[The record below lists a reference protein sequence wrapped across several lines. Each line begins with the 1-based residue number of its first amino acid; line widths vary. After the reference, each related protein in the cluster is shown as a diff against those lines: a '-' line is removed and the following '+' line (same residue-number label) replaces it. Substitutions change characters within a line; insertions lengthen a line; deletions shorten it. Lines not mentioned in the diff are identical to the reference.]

1 MLLRS
6 NSVFQL
12 HPDTADDPHDL
23 IGSFCQLCADSS
35 VCLTV
40 FSVLR
45 IDRDNTTAQLSGHND
60 QLRIFLIQSLCH
72 RCGKALYR
80 QLPRLSLLCTLLP
93 KATDPGFKMKDAA
106 ASLDRFQYT
115 VCTVDPAVCQ
125 SILCSGVFQLSL
137 KRASDYQLHSL
148 SYLIQAS
155 RR

>member
-1 MLLRS
+1 M
-6 NSVFQL
+6 
-12 HPDTADDPHDL
+12 
-23 IGSFCQLCADSS
+23 
-35 VCLTV
+35 CLTV

-45 IDRDNTTAQLSGHND
+45 IDRDDTTAQLSGHND

-80 QLPRLSLLCTLLP
+80 QLPRLPFLCTLLQ
-93 KATDPGFKMKDAA
+93 KAADPGFKMKDAA
-106 ASLDRFQYT
+106 ASLNRFQYT

-125 SILCSGVFQLSL
+125 SILCCGVFQLSL

-148 SYLIQAS
+148 SYLLHAS